1 MRMLSKAVPAV
12 ALALATAG
20 CTSPDSAATS
30 TPASSPSG
38 ATTFAS
44 GQLPPHVNPPT
55 ESSPAPD
62 AGPLDVEPTPEVT
75 AESDTITIAV
85 DAVTAFCRPVL
96 DYERWI
102 GELYPFLTQHAA
114 VAYET
119 VDPANVPCTAVAD
132 GARVRDGDGVYTV
145 RVLVPTDAGEY
156 SVFVHRSA
164 QTAPWGVEQI
174 TPRTSE

>member
-1 MRMLSKAVPAV
+1 MRMLSRTLPAV

-30 TPASSPSG
+30 VPASSSPG
-38 ATTFAS
+38 ATPAAS
-44 GQLPPHVNPPT
+44 EQLPPSMITPT
-55 ESSPAPD
+55 EGSPAPD
-62 AGPLDVEPTPEVT
+62 ALPLDVEPTPEENT
-75 AESDTITIAV
+75 ERETIAV
-85 DAVTAFCRPVL
+85 AVDVVTAFCRPEL
-96 DYERWI
+96 DYETWM
-102 GELYPFLTQHAA
+102 GELYPFLTQQAA

-119 VDPANVPCTAVAD
+119 VDPVNVPCTTVAD

-174 TPRTSE
+174 IPRTSE